1 MNASSGPPR
10 CLFDGMAR
18 SSAMGGRLRHAAQL
32 DSSLAPAMLTGRPE
46 RRTLRVQVPVRELE
60 ARRRKGSRAVRGRYS
75 IMRLSI
81 PPRVQSR
88 SRSREPGSLAGT
100 PKPNTLRLTA
110 QQAGAKPTR
119 VMGVA
124 GPLRIFSETCFLGSM
139 SYERPMQNGWA
150 GSYVC
155 DHCLVVCDGVYRVGE
170 KWLCEACNSPRALSR

>member
-10 CLFDGMAR
+10 CLFDGMTR

-32 DSSLAPAMLTGRPE
+32 DSSLASAMLTGRPE

-81 PPRVQSR
+81 APRVPSR

-100 PKPNTLRLTA
+100 PKPKHHASPPSKLAPCRSGSWGRSVHSVSSARLVSSGARPTSAPRGTDGPVHTSAITAWSNVMDSIAWLKNGYAQRAILRGL
-110 QQAGAKPTR
+110 
-119 VMGVA
+119 
-124 GPLRIFSETCFLGSM
+124 
-139 SYERPMQNGWA
+139 
-150 GSYVC
+150 
-155 DHCLVVCDGVYRVGE
+155 
-170 KWLCEACNSPRALSR
+170 